1 MMRARGT
8 GFVALLAVAAC
19 HSPAPTTKPVTKS
32 AADTCAALSSDLP
45 RSATGAR
52 LAGEYRLRLVA
63 TAGPRSGEAVNA
75 HLRLAPL
82 ADSLQVPPPML
93 GVLDTT
99 TRDPLAGSTDLDPV
113 LVGGVGTG
121 DNGSTD
127 PTAPGVLVIERH
139 PGATGAPASLMLRLG
154 ALANRRGLARFDGGY
169 FALTV
174 RRIDADGFAG
184 TWASGTARQTAAGY
198 FCTERTSP

>member
-19 HSPAPTTKPVTKS
+19 HSPAPTTRPATRS
-32 AADTCAALSSDLP
+32 AGDTCVAPSSDLP

-52 LAGEYRLRLVA
+52 LAGEYRLRLVP
-63 TAGPRSGEAVNA
+63 TAGPRTGGSVNA
-75 HLRLAPL
+75 YLRLAPL

-93 GVLDTT
+93 GIQDTT
-99 TRDPLAGSTDLDPV
+99 THYPLAGSTDLDPA
-113 LVGGVGTG
+113 LVGAVGTG

-127 PTAPGVLVIERH
+127 PVAPGVLVIERH
-139 PGATGAPASLMLRLG
+139 PVADAPVSIMLRLG
-154 ALANRRGLARFDGGY
+154 AMANRRGLQRFDGGY

-174 RRIDADGFAG
+174 RRVDLEGFAG
-184 TWASGTARQTAAGY
+184 TWSSGTTREAAAGY
-198 FCTERTSP
+198 FCAERTSP